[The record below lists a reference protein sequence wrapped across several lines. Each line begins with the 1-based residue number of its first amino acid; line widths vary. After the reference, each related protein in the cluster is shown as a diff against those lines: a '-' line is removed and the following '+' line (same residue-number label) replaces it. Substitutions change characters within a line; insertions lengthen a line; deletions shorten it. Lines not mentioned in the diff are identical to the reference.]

1 MTSMKHLSEDTIMS
15 ILDYLNYHDLFHK
28 EKSIISKLFYHNTQK
43 ILKKSKS
50 TNIVS
55 SLFLSL
61 YWEKKELER
70 VPIVLFCP
78 NLFGM
83 SLKTRLFNIFD
94 EREPHQMLFISNIFT
109 NSLSF
114 MIRQRQE
121 DNRILFVEF
130 SENKL
135 NYNVYT
141 RHATTNQILY

>member
-1 MTSMKHLSEDTIMS
+1 MTCMNLLSEDTIMS

-28 EKSIISKLFYHNTQK
+28 EKSIISKSFYRNTQK
-43 ILKKSKS
+43 LLKKSKS

-55 SLFLSL
+55 TIFLSL
-61 YWEKKELER
+61 YWKKKELER
-70 VPIVLFCP
+70 IPIVLYCP
-78 NLFGM
+78 NKFGM

-109 NSLSF
+109 NNLSF
-114 MIRQRQE
+114 MVRQE
-121 DNRILFVEF
+121 NNQILFVEF
-130 SENKL
+130 LENRL